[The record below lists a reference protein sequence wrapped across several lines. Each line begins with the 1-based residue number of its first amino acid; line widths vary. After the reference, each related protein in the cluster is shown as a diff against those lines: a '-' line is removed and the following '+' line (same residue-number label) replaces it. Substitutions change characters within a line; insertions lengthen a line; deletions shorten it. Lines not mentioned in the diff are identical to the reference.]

1 MLLSFRSFLRL
12 LCGLSLWQRDIYD
25 AAMYNCKRKTTMET
39 NMERVEGRLHE

>member
-25 AAMYNCKRKTTMET
+25 AAMYSCKKENDYGNKYGKDR
-39 NMERVEGRLHE
+39 G

>member
-25 AAMYNCKRKTTMET
+25 AAMYICKKE
-39 NMERVEGRLHE
+39 NDYGNKYGNKYGKGRG

>member
-25 AAMYNCKRKTTMET
+25 AAMYICKKENDYRNKYGK
-39 NMERVEGRLHE
+39 GRG